1 MLAPVALIEMSET
14 EDVGFNFFDSFPV
27 YFDFKAMVETKKA
40 NKSIPAK
47 DRSYIWITAALKAFL
62 EPAVSR

>member
-1 MLAPVALIEMSET
+1 MLAPVALIEVGET

-27 YFDFKAMVETKKA
+27 NFDFKIMVETKEA

-47 DRSYIWITAALKAFL
+47 DCSYIWITATLKAVL
-62 EPAVSR
+62 EPAVSG